1 MDPPLTS
8 QHGHYKMLILKLIIT
23 TSLAG
28 LLAACGGSSGFP
40 STITGVKVG
49 KLMYGHTATIYLGGK
64 DLRSNL
70 TVESNNTCTTPSF
83 ASNSTTE
90 TLVLN
95 CAVKA
100 VGEIPLSIKTETGA
114 VVYTT
119 TLNVPKPEVTLF
131 TSKGTIALE
140 LDPGTAPI
148 SSNNFLSYVSK
159 GFYGSTLFH
168 RVIPGF
174 MVQGGGYTTGLVKKT
189 ALYNPITLESNKGLS
204 NVRGTLAMARTNVAD
219 SATSE
224 FFINVVDNLFLNYKD
239 PTNPGYAV
247 FGSVVQGM
255 DVVDAIAATPTGE
268 VNGFIDV
275 PLSEITIS
283 LALQTK

>member
-1 MDPPLTS
+1 MS
-8 QHGHYKMLILKLIIT
+8 ILKLISAT
-23 TSLAG
+23 CLAS
-28 LLAACGGSSGFP
+28 LLAACGGSTGFP
-40 STITGVKVG
+40 PTITGVKVG
-49 KLMYGHTATIYLGGK
+49 SLMYGHTATIYLGGK
-64 DLRSNL
+64 DLRSSM
-70 TVESNNTCTTPSF
+70 TVESTKGCSNPSF
-83 ASNSTTE
+83 ASNSTTD

-95 CAVKA
+95 CNVLALGDVPLTIKA
-100 VGEIPLSIKTETGA
+100 EDGT

-119 TLNVPKPEVTLF
+119 TVNVPKPQVTLF

-148 SSNNFLSYVSK
+148 STNNFLSYVSK

-189 ALYNPITLESNKGLS
+189 PLYNPIELESNKGLS
-204 NVRGTLAMARTNVAD
+204 NVRGTLAMARTNVAN

-247 FGSVVQGM
+247 FGTVVQGM
-255 DVVDAIAATPTGE
+255 DVVDAIAAEPTAV
-268 VNGFIDV
+268 VNGFADV
-275 PLSEITIS
+275 PLTEVTIS
-283 LALQTK
+283 MALQTK